1 MTSPIANIGQIAINT
16 RDLERA
22 VAFYRDALGLPM
34 REGDTGVAFFQL
46 RGIWLALFPR
56 EALAEDAGVSSAG
69 QGFTGITLAHNVRT
83 DKEVDALLAHAI
95 AAGGLLVKAGQPAF
109 WGGYSGYFAD
119 PDGHL
124 WEVAANPEML

>member
-1 MTSPIANIGQIAINT
+1 MSLITLGVSN
-16 RDLERA
+16 LEHA
-22 VAFYRDALGLPM
+22 VTFYRDGLGLPM
-34 REGDTGVAFFQL
+34 REGDSGVAFFRL
-46 RGIWLALFPR
+46 RGLWLALFPR

-83 DKEVDALLAHAI
+83 NEEVDALLGQAV
-95 AAGGLLVKAGQPAF
+95 AAGGLPVKAGQPAF

>member
-1 MTSPIANIGQIAINT
+1 MEPHVSLIALGVSN
-16 RDLERA
+16 LERA
-22 VAFYRDALGLPM
+22 LAFYRDEQGLPM

-46 RGIWLALFPR
+46 RGLWLALFPR

-69 QGFTGITLAHNVRT
+69 QGFTGIALAHNVST
-83 DKEVDALLAHAI
+83 NEEVDALLGQAV

-124 WEVAANPEML
+124 WEVAANPAML

>member
-1 MTSPIANIGQIAINT
+1 MEPHVSLITLGVSS
-16 RDLERA
+16 LERA
-22 VAFYRDALGLPM
+22 VAFYRDGLGLPM
-34 REGDTGVAFFQL
+34 REGDSGVAFFQL
-46 RGIWLALFPR
+46 RGLWLALFPH

-69 QGFTGITLAHNVRT
+69 QGFAGITLAHNVRT
-83 DKEVDALLAHAI
+83 DKEVDALLEQAV
-95 AAGGLLVKAGQPAF
+95 AAGGLLVKAGSPAF

>member
-1 MTSPIANIGQIAINT
+1 MEPHISLITLGVSN
-16 RDLERA
+16 LERA
-22 VAFYRDALGLPM
+22 VAFYRDGLGLPM
-34 REGDTGVAFFQL
+34 REGDSGVAFFRL
-46 RGIWLALFPR
+46 RGLWLALFPH

-69 QGFTGITLAHNVRT
+69 HGLVGFSLAHNVRT
-83 DKEVDALLAHAI
+83 DEEVDALLEQAV